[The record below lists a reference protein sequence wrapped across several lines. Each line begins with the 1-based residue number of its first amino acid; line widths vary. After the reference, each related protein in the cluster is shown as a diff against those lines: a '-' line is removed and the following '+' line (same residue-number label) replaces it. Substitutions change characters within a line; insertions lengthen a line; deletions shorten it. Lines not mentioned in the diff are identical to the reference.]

1 MATRMQQRRGTA
13 AEWTT
18 ANPVLAAGEIGY
30 ETDTGKFKFGDGVN
44 TWDSIQ
50 HFADATALIGA
61 APETLDTLGELAAAI
76 GDDPAFYQDVADNQT
91 NIATL
96 QTTVSD
102 VVTQVTALQN
112 ADSTIQSDISTLQ
125 TDLTDLNTQLN
136 LADAQTL
143 ADAKSYTDDE
153 LGLQIGALEVADATL
168 QDNINAANLLIAQNT
183 SDIETNY
190 TALDAAISANSVAIT
205 QESSDRAAAITVH
218 SNETLNVHGI
228 ADTSVLATSDD
239 VSSAQTAAETFATT
253 AVTSHNDATT
263 NVHGIADTSVL
274 ATDTDLSNAVSAH
287 NADTT
292 NVHGIADTA
301 ALATNTD
308 VSDAQTAAQGFAT
321 TAVSNHNAETT
332 NVHGIADTSLLVTT
346 AGATLTGKLTLDGD
360 PTQALHAVTKQYV
373 DSAEAGLSTKP
384 QVVAAST
391 GNIAGTYDNG
401 TDGVGAT
408 LNLGQLATLD
418 IDGATSWSLLDGIL
432 LKDQTTPA
440 ENGRWV
446 VEQIGNDT
454 DTDWILRRCSL
465 CDTADEIPGAY
476 IFVVDGATNEQTG
489 WVLHV
494 ENPATFT
501 VGTDDIDAYQ
511 FAGAGSITAGT
522 NISVNGKEVSLVAD
536 PTLTDATVT
545 NLDATNITFAD
556 GTVQTKAGVPSL
568 TTFSEKTASY
578 TLDTID
584 HQDNVVEM
592 NSTGGMTFTIPT
604 DANLS
609 WPIGASMDVIQTNT
623 GQITI
628 TGDSGVTVNATP
640 GLTTREQ
647 WSSATLMKRA
657 ANTWIVYGD
666 LQA

>member
-50 HFADATALIGA
+50 HFADASALIGA

-76 GDDPAFYQDVADNQT
+76 GDDPTFYQDVADNQT

-96 QTTVSD
+96 QAQ
-102 VVTQVTALQN
+102 VVTLGEGDV
-112 ADSTIQSDISTLQ
+112 TLQ
-125 TDLTDLNTQLN
+125 ANIDTVAANLTSLNTQLN
-136 LADAQTL
+136 AADAQVLADAN
-143 ADAKSYTDDE
+143 SYTDDE
-153 LGLQIGALEVADATL
+153 LGAAIGPLQVADGTL
-168 QDNINAANLLIAQNT
+168 QDNINALETTVATNQAANDVIHTDLQASI
-183 SDIETNY
+183 DTN
-190 TALDAAISANSVAIT
+190 ISAIT
-205 QESSDRAAAITVH
+205 QESSDRAAAITTH
-218 SNETLNVHGI
+218 NAETLNVHGI
-228 ADTSVLATSDD
+228 PDTSVLATSSD

-253 AVTSHNDATT
+253 AVTNHNDATT
-263 NVHGIADTSVL
+263 NIHGIADTSEL
-274 ATDTDLSNAVSAH
+274 STATDLSNAVSAH

-360 PTQALHAVTKQYV
+360 PTQALHAATKQYV

-391 GNIAGTYDNG
+391 GNVAGTYDNG

-418 IDGATSWSLLDGIL
+418 IDGITSWSLLDGIL

-446 VEQIGNDT
+446 VDQIGNDT

-465 CDTADEIPGAY
+465 CDTVDEIPGAY

-494 ENPATFT
+494 DNPATFV

-536 PTLTDATVT
+536 PTLADATVT

-592 NSTGGMTFTIPT
+592 NSTSGMTFTIPT

-628 TGDSGVTVNATP
+628 AGDSGVTVNATP